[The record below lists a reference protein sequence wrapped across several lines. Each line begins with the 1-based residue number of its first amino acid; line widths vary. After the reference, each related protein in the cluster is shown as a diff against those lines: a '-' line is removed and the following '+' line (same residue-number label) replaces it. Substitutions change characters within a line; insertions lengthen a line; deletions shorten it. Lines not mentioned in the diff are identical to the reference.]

1 MKNGLRFRN
10 TGRTVSVSRV
20 ITFLFSLI
28 ILLAIILSGCRK
40 SPVEPVIPK
49 DPRTYTWT
57 IDTLSYPGSAQTIMQ
72 SIWGSSPSDV
82 YVVGHNDGGYGK
94 MYHFDGKMWTPV
106 VLYFPDRRGN
116 AAIKG

>member
-1 MKNGLRFRN
+1 MKRRLGF
-10 TGRTVSVSRV
+10 SRRA
-20 ITFLFSLI
+20 LP
-28 ILLAIILSGCRK
+28 LLATAVLACLSSCK
-40 SPVEPVIPK
+40 KNPVGPIEPK

-57 IDTLSYPGSAQTIMQ
+57 IDTLAYPGSYQTIMQ